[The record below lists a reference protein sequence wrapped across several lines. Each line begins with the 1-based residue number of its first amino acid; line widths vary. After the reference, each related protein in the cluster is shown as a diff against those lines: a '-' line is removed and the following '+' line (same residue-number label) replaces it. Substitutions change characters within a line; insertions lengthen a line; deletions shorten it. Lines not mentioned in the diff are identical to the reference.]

1 MKAFALSLACVVLAG
16 GVMARTDED
25 GSFDKTLTVSGPVDL
40 DVQTDSGGIT
50 VTQGS
55 SGSLRIHAILK
66 AEHGWF
72 NSSDAEAHIRTLER
86 NPPIEQNGNRVRVG
100 YVRDRSLLRGVS
112 MRFEIEAPAETQLR
126 ARADSGGIHVA
137 GIRGPV
143 DCKTDSGGVD
153 IREIQSEVRAAAD
166 SGGIHLHNIKGPLY
180 ARADSGGIEAMDIA
194 GAIDAQTDSGSVRL
208 SQTQAA
214 SIRAKADSGGVRVK
228 LAPGAGYEVSA
239 ETDSGTVSVPEMT
252 VSSSFSKHHITGKIR
267 GGGPLVT
274 IRAESG
280 SVTIE

>member
-1 MKAFALSLACVVLAG
+1 MKALVISFASLALAAAL
-16 GVMARTDED
+16 MARSDED
-25 GSFDKTLTVSGPVDL
+25 GSFDKSLTVSGPVDL
-40 DVQTDSGGIT
+40 DVQTDSGGID
-50 VTQGS
+50 VRQGS
-55 SGSLRIHAILK
+55 SGSVRIHAILK

-72 NSSDAEAHIRTLER
+72 NSGYAQAHIRALER
-86 NPPIEQNGNRVRVG
+86 NPPVEQEGNRVRVG
-100 YVRDRSLLRGVS
+100 YVRDRTLLRGIS

-126 ARADSGGIHVA
+126 ARADSGGIQVE

-153 IREIQSEVRAAAD
+153 IRGIQADVHAAAD
-166 SGGIHLHNIKGPLY
+166 SGGIHIHNVKGALY
-180 ARADSGGIEAMDIA
+180 ARADSGGIQAMDIA

-214 SIRAKADSGGVRVK
+214 SIRAKADSGGVTVK

-252 VSSSFSKHHITGKIR
+252 VSSSFSKHHINGKIR
-267 GGGPLVT
+267 GGGPQVN